1 MESQT
6 LAPRAQMVHELSE
19 KFKWITWTHVRREYN
34 KMADTLANLAMN
46 SKGNEVLTQEL
57 SAQANRDSNS

>member
-1 MESQT
+1 MKSQT
-6 LAPRAQMVHELSE
+6 LAPSAQRVHELSE

-46 SKGNEVLTQEL
+46 STGNEVLTQEL
-57 SAQANRDSNS
+57 WSQANRDSNS